1 MKGAILMMVKL
12 VEIKELED
20 GSAIATFDYDEDFKK
35 LVKKTYNLKR
45 FSKKKAEKLIL
56 SALEDAIK
64 EAKMKKSCNCCT
76 KGQFQWVTKVRNFG
90 KSLTALVKSWYT
102 YIRRLK

>member
-12 VEIKELED
+12 VKIKELKD
-20 GSAIATFDYDEDFKK
+20 GSAIATFDYDEDFKD

-56 SALEDAIK
+56 VALEDSINSR
-64 EAKMKKSCNCCT
+64 KK
-76 KGQFQWVTKVRNFG
+76 K
-90 KSLTALVKSWYT
+90 
-102 YIRRLK
+102 